1 MRKTFEDQV
10 LGLAR
15 QPPGWGMRSRSRGRR
30 QATVIREGG
39 RFCPPPERDRADR
52 PRPGQWAVLP
62 PKNVGK
68 ARDVVAARPREPAR
82 YRNPPAPAVGR
93 LSNGHYTLVS
103 TSWSCLPNSRSSG
116 HFAMTAAM
124 STPLMSWARPW
135 PGTRRLRCC

>member
-1 MRKTFEDQV
+1 MQFRGA
-10 LGLAR
+10 LGQAH
-15 QPPGWGMRSRSRGRR
+15 SRSRMVQLTVSALFAAKLGSVGQDYFRTTHTLGISEVR
-30 QATVIREGG
+30 QESVWLI
-39 RFCPPPERDRADR
+39 C
-52 PRPGQWAVLP
+52 AVLP
-62 PKNVGK
+62 PNNVGK

-124 STPLMSWARPW
+124 STPLMSWARP
-135 PGTRRLRCC
+135 